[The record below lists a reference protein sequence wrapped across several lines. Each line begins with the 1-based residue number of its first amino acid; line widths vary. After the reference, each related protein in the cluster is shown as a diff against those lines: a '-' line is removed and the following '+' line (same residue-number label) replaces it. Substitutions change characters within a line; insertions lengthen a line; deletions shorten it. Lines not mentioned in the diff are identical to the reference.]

1 MIRAVFLVLVNIRFQ
16 DYLMIFLFSVHIFFQ
31 VYADDIRELPE
42 VLADRVHLLPEVLRK
57 SRSDSTDKKYSS
69 AFVRFHKWG
78 LCNGLRSRDILP
90 AKAFTVAIY
99 LASLIQ
105 TANSPSPV
113 IAAFYAIK
121 WFHDMYG
128 LVSPT
133 NSKLVVNVLESAK
146 RILSKYTFKK
156 EPVTVEILS
165 RLYTGLYLENN
176 VKNQRMI
183 CACLVAFSG
192 FLRSSELLSI
202 KISDIVFNSSY
213 MAIFI
218 ECSKTDK
225 YRDGSWVMIAKTG
238 TNLCPVENVKKLIK
252 WGNLSGDDYL
262 FCNICLT
269 KDGYKVRKSNR
280 KMSYSNLRDLFMEAL
295 SPYVSDVKKYCLHSL
310 RSGGATA
317 AANNGV
323 KDRMFKRH
331 GRWVSENAKDGYI
344 KDNITE
350 RLSVSLS
357 LGL

>member
-1 MIRAVFLVLVNIRFQ
+1 MLVNIRFQ
-16 DYLMIFLFSVHIFFQ
+16 DISNAFLFSVHIFFQ
-31 VYADDIRELPE
+31 VYAEDIRELPE

-69 AFVRFHKWG
+69 AFVRFHKWA
-78 LCNGLRSRDILP
+78 LCNGLRSGDILP

-105 TANSPSPV
+105 TVNSPSPA

-128 LVSPT
+128 LMSPT
-133 NSKLVVNVLESAK
+133 NSKLVVNVLVSAK
-146 RILSKYTFKK
+146 RILSRYTLKK

-165 RLYTGLYLENN
+165 RLYTGLYKENN
-176 VKNQRMI
+176 VKNQRII

-225 YRDGSWVMIAKTG
+225 YRDGAWIMIAKTG
-238 TNLCPVENVKKLIK
+238 TELCPVENVRKLIN

-269 KDGYKVRKSNR
+269 KGGYKFRKSNR
-280 KMSYSNLRDLFMEAL
+280 KMSYSNLRDLFIEAL
-295 SPYVSDVKKYCLHSL
+295 SPYVSDVKRYCLHSL

-323 KDRMFKRH
+323 KDRLLKRH

-344 KDNITE
+344 KDNINE